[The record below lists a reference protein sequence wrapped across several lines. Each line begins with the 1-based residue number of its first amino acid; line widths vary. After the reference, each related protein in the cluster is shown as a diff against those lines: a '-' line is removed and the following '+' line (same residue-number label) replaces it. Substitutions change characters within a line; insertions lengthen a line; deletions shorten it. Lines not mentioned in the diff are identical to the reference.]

1 MAMAGNNQQ
10 DHVRIVH
17 LIAIVEYRDLDW
29 NYSPNECVNFN
40 PKVINKFPTPF
51 SIVEYFAQSEV

>member
-10 DHVRIVH
+10 DRMRIVE

-29 NYSPNECVNFN
+29 NYSPNEYVNFN
-40 PKVINKFPTPF
+40 PKVINKLPSPF
-51 SIVEYFAQSEV
+51 SIVEFAQSEV